1 MTEICEPVK
10 PSGLPFGE
18 PQSLNLTALVLLL
31 RSLLSGSSFVYSP
44 AKALDGVIDRVL
56 DVPGGWSGDR

>member
-1 MTEICEPVK
+1 MTGICEPVK

-18 PQSLNLTALVLLL
+18 PRSLNLTALVLLL
-31 RSLLSGSSFVYSP
+31 RSLLSDSSLVYSQ
-44 AKALDGVIDRVL
+44 AKPIDGVIDRVL